1 MLKLMSFFIL
11 LFSSHLMAG
20 ETCTPQGDLIISSER
35 TGAIEALNT
44 PLNNLVCTGKIREE
58 SFNYEFIS
66 PLVEKTKEF
75 CTNNPANQEFCVPGT
90 EIMKPFVDGTGQRF
104 LEYVRQYDQAL
115 ATQAESKMG
124 EFLCFYS
131 LMQEV
136 LHDVMNDGNIMNV
149 SDAKAKIDFIFA
161 TLDNKSAADLVSATF
176 SMWQNRMT
184 KDHQKEKFSY
194 IIEKLRDR
202 QNIQQDDKIHETLE
216 RIAKST
222 RRRLPDEIR
231 LKALNALGKL
241 AERGDAKARG
251 MVEGF
256 TTQIENE
263 AVKLRAEGIMAYLGT
278 LPEDDQRVGG
288 DPIAPLPRMAPTP
301 IAESTPITEI
311 PITIVPTQTLADF
324 APPQCGDETVP
335 EQRESLFISESDY
348 SIFQS
353 YFESKHSVNLSS
365 MIEEG
370 QNAYEFIISK
380 IHPDLEDDE
389 EKTKWKD
396 FVDDFVA
403 QGSSADEEKRRNI
416 ARQVYCRSG
425 VLQMMTSMLS
435 AKPGNKEEKISNL
448 QFLNQLPPNDAW
460 YLIQKTIGENDDPNV
475 LKEYLELIKDLG
487 GNRAEAELDKLFARV
502 PSMRSQIIEAFTVE
516 NIKLKST
523 SPIIAELE
531 KIKTTPEGQAMVQ
544 RVVQILE
551 SEEEARQRHIGKK
564 TTLDSLAELSLSD
577 FTHRVKSNFLSQ
589 ENASKSKEELNT
601 IIAQE
606 TEKKDNAQ
614 ARIREIQEEILKIQ
628 RGDAVGD
635 HAQLISELRTHGL
648 TIRTAN
654 QRITDADMH
663 KRLKELAQL
672 EAGSDEFERQKR
684 YILTAISADLSAAE
698 SSTADEGNMEVLL
711 AIKRM
716 VIDDAH
722 AGSDSPPRDDSSDT
736 DIIGGNGDD
745 ITIGN
750 GGNDSLGGGNEDDTS
765 GNLSGTIA
773 GSGNGVGTNINFSQ
787 TTIDLPQTV
796 VKDPPRIEPTP
807 GNIVSNPDTRNIG
820 PAITDDGRI
829 SRDEVRTG
837 ENKEPV
843 VPVVT
848 DNNSVQDR
856 PTGRTRP
863 VGGRGT
869 ADVTAGAIVKSD
881 DDAAPVRLAD
891 RRPPRPVAPIVAS
904 GNVDSEDV
912 AVEKS
917 NYEIDFIDSNENKP
931 QVVAKAKSA
940 PSQNFAEKKASNQEF
955 TRTQLAVENSAASNN
970 KADFKTGLD
979 NEIKNE
985 IADLQNEINDLK
997 TTNSELKTQQLEEQ
1011 FEKAVSNN
1019 GNSGGQINRNLA
1031 AVTPSKAGVT
1041 TSGRNPASAPIGEGG
1056 SSGGFAGSGGSVRA
1070 PSSNG
1075 EKLERSVLKD
1085 GQIDISSI
1093 GTRFVKDL
1101 DDKEAKAM
1109 GAMSVLVKNK
1119 DHEQHLLSLLSNP
1132 ETATCSDLKFLDV
1145 FFKEHIAKVKFNK
1158 QGDAE
1163 LLVKSGNIPLRVI
1176 KPSEKRVKALQ
1187 DKYCAV
1193 AQSDS
1198 KNTRHTASIG
1208 ADLDDLPEE
1217 GSEAVKPIERK
1228 RSKSGAL
1235 GKIIDGIKGFF
1246 D

>member
-1 MLKLMSFFIL
+1 
-11 LFSSHLMAG
+11 MAA

-136 LHDVMNDGNIMNV
+136 LHDVMNDGNIMSV

-202 QNIQQDDKIHETLE
+202 QNIQQDDKIHEILE

-278 LPEDDQRVGG
+278 LPEDDKRVGG
-288 DPIAPLPRMAPTP
+288 DPIAPLPRMTPTP
-301 IAESTPITEI
+301 IAEPTPITEI
-311 PITIVPTQTLADF
+311 PITIVPAQTLADF

-353 YFESKHSVNLSS
+353 YFESKHNVNLSS
-365 MIEEG
+365 MIGED

-460 YLIQKTIGENDDPNV
+460 YLIQKTIGENDDSNV

-516 NIKLKST
+516 NVKLKST

-551 SEEEARQRHIGKK
+551 SEEEARQRVLSNK
-564 TTLDSLAELSLSD
+564 TTLDSLAELSLTD
-577 FTHRVKSNFLSQ
+577 FTQRVKSTFLSQ
-589 ENASKSKEELNT
+589 DHANKTKDELNA
-601 IIAQE
+601 IIRQE
-606 TEKKDNAQ
+606 TEKKNNAQ
-614 ARIREIQEEILKIQ
+614 IRIREIQEEILKIQ
-628 RGDAVGD
+628 RGESNGN
-635 HAQLISELRTHGL
+635 HEQLISELRTREL

-654 QRITDADMH
+654 QMITDADMH
-663 KRLKELAQL
+663 KRLQELAQL
-672 EAGSDEFERQKR
+672 EEGSDDFERRKR
-684 YILTAISADLSAAE
+684 DILAAISADLSSAE

-722 AGSDSPPRDDSSDT
+722 AGSDTPPRDDST
-736 DIIGGNGDD
+736 GN
-745 ITIGN
+745 
-750 GGNDSLGGGNEDDTS
+750 TS
-765 GNLSGTIA
+765 GTLA
-773 GSGNGVGTNINFSQ
+773 GSGNGVGTSIN
-787 TTIDLPQTV
+787 LPQGTLDIPQ
-796 VKDPPRIEPTP
+796 VKLPDVKVPTP
-807 GNIVSNPDTRNIG
+807 GDIVSNPDTRNIG
-820 PAITDDGRI
+820 PVTTDDGRTT
-829 SRDEVRTG
+829 RREDNVPDEVETP
-837 ENKEPV
+837 ENKEPI
-843 VPVVT
+843 VT
-848 DNNSVQDR
+848 NNDPVQDR

-869 ADVTAGAIVKSD
+869 ADVTAGAIVQSD

-904 GNVDSEDV
+904 GNVDSEDI

-955 TRTQLAVENSAASNN
+955 TRTQLPVENSAASNN

-979 NEIKNE
+979 SEIKNE

-1031 AVTPSKAGVT
+1031 AVTPGKAGVT

-1101 DDKEAKAM
+1101 DDKEAEAM
-1109 GAMSVLVKNK
+1109 GAMSVVVKNK
-1119 DHEQHLLSLLSNP
+1119 SHEEHLLSLLSNP
-1132 ETATCSDLKFLDV
+1132 ETASCLDLKFLDV

-1163 LLVKSGNIPLRVI
+1163 LLVKSGNIPLRVV
-1176 KPSEKRVKALQ
+1176 KPSEKKVKALQ
-1187 DKYCAV
+1187 SKYCGV
-1193 AQSDS
+1193 ADNSEQ
-1198 KNTRHTASIG
+1198 NTRHTTSIG
-1208 ADLDDLPEE
+1208 ADLENLPEE

-1228 RSKSGAL
+1228 RSESGAL

>member
-1 MLKLMSFFIL
+1 
-11 LFSSHLMAG
+11 MAG

-136 LHDVMNDGNIMNV
+136 LHDVMNDGNIMSV

-161 TLDNKSAADLVSATF
+161 TLDNKSAADLVSAIF

-202 QNIQQDDKIHETLE
+202 QNIQQDDKIHEILE

-222 RRRLPDEIR
+222 RRRLPNEIR

-263 AVKLRAEGIMAYLGT
+263 AVKLRAEGIVAYLGT
-278 LPEDDQRVGG
+278 LPEDDNLVGG
-288 DPIAPLPRMAPTP
+288 DPI
-301 IAESTPITEI
+301 
-311 PITIVPTQTLADF
+311 

-335 EQRESLFISESDY
+335 EQRESLFISEPDY

-353 YFESKHSVNLSS
+353 YFESKHNVNLSS
-365 MIEEG
+365 MIGEG

-531 KIKTTPEGQAMVQ
+531 KIKTTAEGQAMVQ

-551 SEEEARQRHIGKK
+551 SEEEARQRHLGKK

-577 FTHRVKSNFLSQ
+577 FTQRVKSNFLSQ
-589 ENASKSKEELNT
+589 ENANKSKDELNT

-614 ARIREIQEEILKIQ
+614 TRVREIQEEILKIQ
-628 RGDAVGD
+628 SGDAVGD
-635 HAQLISELRTHGL
+635 QAQLISELRTHEL
-648 TIRTAN
+648 TIRTAK
-654 QRITDADMH
+654 QRISDADMH

-684 YILTAISADLSAAE
+684 YILEAISADLSASE

-716 VIDDAH
+716 VLDDAN
-722 AGSDSPPRDDSSDT
+722 AGSDTPPNEDSSDFKDDTNVGIGTGPGNIGSGT
-736 DIIGGNGDD
+736 DSIVDSSDLAGTFD
-745 ITIGN
+745 
-750 GGNDSLGGGNEDDTS
+750 GNDGNDGSNVENDTS
-765 GNLSGTIA
+765 Y
-773 GSGNGVGTNINFSQ
+773 GSGN
-787 TTIDLPQTV
+787 
-796 VKDPPRIEPTP
+796 
-807 GNIVSNPDTRNIG
+807 IVTSPDVY
-820 PAITDDGRI
+820 ADGKI
-829 SRDEVRTG
+829 SRDEAKIP
-837 ENKEPV
+837 NNIK
-843 VPVVT
+843 PVVT
-848 DNNSVQDR
+848 EKDPIQNKPSP
-856 PTGRTRP
+856 PTKES
-863 VGGRGT
+863 GT
-869 ADVTAGAIVKSD
+869 ANITSDAIIKSNDNTAPIS
-881 DDAAPVRLAD
+881 PTNTRSLS
-891 RRPPRPVAPIVAS
+891 PVAPIVAS
-904 GNVDSEDV
+904 GNVDGENI
-912 AVEKS
+912 AVENS
-917 NYEIDFIDSNENKP
+917 NYEIEFFDSSESQTQP
-931 QVVAKAKSA
+931 VAKAKSA
-940 PSQNFAEKKASNQEF
+940 PSENFAQKKTSSQKF
-955 TRTQLAVENSAASNN
+955 SKTQLPVKNESTSKSKTNSKKGLNN
-970 KADFKTGLD
+970 GL
-979 NEIKNE
+979 KNE
-985 IADLQNEINDLK
+985 ITDLQNEINNLK
-997 TTNSELKTQQLEEQ
+997 TANSEMKTKQLEEQ
-1011 FEKAVSNN
+1011 LERALANN
-1019 GNSGGQINRNLA
+1019 PNTENQINRNFA
-1031 AVTPSKAGVT
+1031 TATPGKAGMT
-1041 TSGRNPASAPIGEGG
+1041 SSGRAPASAPIGEGG

-1101 DDKEAKAM
+1101 DDKEAEAM
-1109 GAMSVLVKNK
+1109 GAMSVVVKNK
-1119 DHEQHLLSLLSNP
+1119 SHEEHLLSLLSNP
-1132 ETATCSDLKFLDV
+1132 ETASCLDLKFLDG

-1163 LLVKSGNIPLRVI
+1163 LLVKSGNIPLRVV
-1176 KPSEKRVKALQ
+1176 KPSEKKVKALQ
-1187 DKYCAV
+1187 SKYCGV
-1193 AQSDS
+1193 ADNSEQ
-1198 KNTRHTASIG
+1198 NTRHTASIG

-1228 RSKSGAL
+1228 RSESGAL